1 MSDDPLRS
9 IALMVVLIL
18 VNAFVSAAEAALTGI
33 NEANVRK
40 RAEEGDKKS
49 ERLLKMLEANDTY
62 INTVEFLLVSFNIL
76 IGVLF
81 AFSLYDRVRLWIG
94 ELFSVSDNSF
104 MMGVIT
110 VAVVILL
117 IYIVA
122 VVSFVFPKKLAIKH
136 AEKIAYSYG
145 FSLKV
150 VTAVLYPML
159 WLADKNTK
167 LLLWLFR
174 VKPEELEESVTE
186 EEIISIVNEGQEQGV
201 LDSEEAEMISNIIEF
216 DEKEVRDI
224 MTHRKKIVA
233 IDVSYSIEE
242 ALRFMLNENYS
253 RFPLYQEN
261 IDDIIGIVHLKDV
274 IRFHMNPELT
284 NLSLREVAS
293 EPYFVPDT
301 QNIDSLLHDMQAKKI
316 HMAVVIDEYG
326 QTAGIVA
333 MEDILEEIVGDIQD
347 EYDTEEENITE
358 QDEDEYLVTGETD
371 LEELSEHLGIDFD
384 EEDFENFD
392 TLNGLLISKLDR
404 IPMDGETAI
413 IEIRGYEFEII
424 EAMNKMI
431 RLVRISKIEPE
442 DNTENEVVSEEE

>member
-1 MSDDPLRS
+1 MLEDPLRS
-9 IALMVVLIL
+9 IALIVVLIL

-40 RAEEGDKKS
+40 KAEEGDKKS

-81 AFSLYDRVRLWIG
+81 SFSLYGRVRIWLS
-94 ELFSVSDNSF
+94 ELLLIAENKILTDIV
-104 MMGVIT
+104 MI
-110 VAVVILL
+110 AVVILL

-136 AEKIAYSYG
+136 AEKIAYSYSAG
-145 FSLKV
+145 LKV
-150 VTAVLYPML
+150 VSAVLYPIL

-224 MTHRKKIVA
+224 MTHRKKIIA
-233 IDVSYSIEE
+233 IDASYSIED
-242 ALRFMLNENYS
+242 ALRFMLNESYS

-274 IRFHMNPELT
+274 IRFHLNPELSK
-284 NLSLREVAS
+284 LSLREVAS

-358 QDEDEYLVTGETD
+358 QNEDEYLVAGETD
-371 LEELSEHLGIDFD
+371 LEELSEHLGIEFD

-404 IPMDGETAI
+404 IPMDGETAV
-413 IEIRGYEFEII
+413 IEICGYKFEII

-431 RLVRISKIEPE
+431 RLVRITKTEAE
-442 DNTENEVVSEEE
+442 DRMEELLTEEE

>member
-1 MSDDPLRS
+1 MSDGPLRS
-9 IALMVVLIL
+9 IALIVVLIL

-33 NEANVRK
+33 NESNVRK
-40 RAEEGDKKS
+40 RAEEGDRKS
-49 ERLLKMLEANDTY
+49 ERLLQMLEANDTY
-62 INTVEFLLVSFNIL
+62 INTVEFLLVAFNIL

-81 AFSLYDRVRLWIG
+81 SVSLYERIYAWLG
-94 ELFSVSDNSF
+94 ELFAVSDNSVL
-104 MMGVIT
+104 MSILM
-110 VAVVILL
+110 VAVMILL

-136 AEKIAYSYG
+136 AERIAYSYG
-145 FSLKV
+145 FGLRV
-150 VTAVLYPML
+150 VTAVLYPVL

-242 ALRFMLNENYS
+242 ALRFMLNESYS

-274 IRFHMNPELT
+274 IRFHLNPELAQ
-284 NLSLREVAS
+284 LSLREVAS

-371 LEELSEHLGIDFD
+371 LEELSEHLGIEFD
-384 EEDFENFD
+384 EEDLENFD

-404 IPMDGETAI
+404 IPMDGETAV
-413 IEIRGYEFEII
+413 IEVCGYQFEII
-424 EAMNKMI
+424 EALNKMI
-431 RLVRISKIEPE
+431 RLVRITKPE
-442 DNTENEVVSEEE
+442 AEETEESESRQEE

>member
-9 IALMVVLIL
+9 IALIVVLIL

-33 NEANVRK
+33 NEGNVRK
-40 RAEEGDKKS
+40 RAEEGDRKA
-49 ERLLKMLEANDTY
+49 ERLLRMLEANDTY
-62 INTVEFLLVSFNIL
+62 INTVEFLLVSFNLL

-81 AFSLYDRVRLWIG
+81 AFSVYDRVRLLIC
-94 ELFSVSDNSF
+94 ESLAVSESSLL
-104 MMGVIT
+104 MKAIM
-110 VAVVILL
+110 VAVVLLL

-145 FSLKV
+145 FGLKV
-150 VTAVLYPML
+150 VTSILYPLL
-159 WLADKNTK
+159 WLADKNTRF
-167 LLLWLFR
+167 LLWIFR
-174 VKPEELEESVTE
+174 VKPEELEEAVTE

-216 DEKEVRDI
+216 DEKAVRDI
-224 MTHRKKIVA
+224 MTHRKKIIA
-233 IDVSYSIEE
+233 IDASYSIEE
-242 ALRFMLNENYS
+242 ALRFMLNESYT

-274 IRFHMNPELT
+274 IRFHMNPELS
-284 NLSLREVAS
+284 NLSLREVSS

-347 EYDTEEENITE
+347 EYDIEEENITE
-358 QDEDEYLVTGETD
+358 QDENEYLVAGETS
-371 LEELSEHLGIDFD
+371 LEELSEHLKVEFAA
-384 EEDFENFD
+384 EDYENFD

-404 IPMDGETAI
+404 IPMDGETAVI
-413 IEIRGYEFEII
+413 DICGYSFEII

-431 RLVRISKIEPE
+431 RLVKITKSEPE
-442 DNTENEVVSEEE
+442 EITGDDFAEKE

>member
-1 MSDDPLRS
+1 MLEDPLRS
-9 IALMVVLIL
+9 IALMVILIL
-18 VNAFVSAAEAALTGI
+18 VNAFVSAVETALTGI

-49 ERLLKMLEANDTY
+49 ERLLKMLESNDTY
-62 INTVEFLLVSFNIL
+62 INTVEFLLVSINML

-81 AFSLYDRVRLWIG
+81 AFSIYTRVRVWLG
-94 ELFSVSDNSF
+94 ELLFISDNRF
-104 MMGVIT
+104 LMNLVMVI
-110 VAVVILL
+110 VVLLL

-150 VTAVLYPML
+150 VTAVLYPIL

-216 DEKEVRDI
+216 DEKEVKDI

-233 IDVSYSIEE
+233 IDAAYSIEE
-242 ALRFMLNENYS
+242 ALRFMLNESYS

-274 IRFHMNPELT
+274 IRFHLNPELSH
-284 NLSLREVAS
+284 LSLREVAS

-301 QNIDSLLHDMQAKKI
+301 QNIDSLLHDMQAKKV

-358 QDEDEYLVTGETD
+358 QDDDEYLVAGETD
-371 LEELSEHLGIDFD
+371 LEELSEHLGIEFD

-404 IPMDGETAI
+404 IPMDGETAV
-413 IEIRGYEFEII
+413 IEICGYEFEII

-431 RLVRISKIEPE
+431 RLVRITKIES
-442 DNTENEVVSEEE
+442 DNTMDEIFSEEE

>member
-1 MSDDPLRS
+1 MLEDPLRS
-9 IALMVVLIL
+9 IALIVILIL

-40 RAEEGDKKS
+40 KAEEGDKKS

-81 AFSLYDRVRLWIG
+81 AFSLYGRVRVWLS
-94 ELFSVSDNSF
+94 ELLL
-104 MMGVIT
+104 IT
-110 VAVVILL
+110 ENKILTDIIMIAVVILL

-136 AEKIAYSYG
+136 AEKIAYSYSAG
-145 FSLKV
+145 LKAV
-150 VTAVLYPML
+150 AAVLYPIL

-167 LLLWLFR
+167 FLLWLFR

-186 EEIISIVNEGQEQGV
+186 EEIISIVNEGQEQGI

-216 DEKEVRDI
+216 DEKEVKDI

-233 IDVSYSIEE
+233 IDASYSIEE
-242 ALRFMLNENYS
+242 ALRFMLNESYS

-274 IRFHMNPELT
+274 IRFHLNPESAK
-284 NLSLREVAS
+284 LSLREVAS

-358 QDEDEYLVTGETD
+358 QNEDEYLVTGETN
-371 LEELSEHLGIDFD
+371 LEELSEHLGIEFD

-404 IPMDGETAI
+404 IPMDGETAV
-413 IEIRGYEFEII
+413 IEICGYEFEII

-431 RLVRISKIEPE
+431 RLVRITK
-442 DNTENEVVSEEE
+442 TEEEDLSEALLTEEE

>member
-9 IALMVVLIL
+9 IALIIVLIL

-49 ERLLKMLEANDTY
+49 ERLLQMLEANDTY

-76 IGVLF
+76 LGVIF
-81 AFSLYDRVRLWIG
+81 ASSLYERVRDWLG
-94 ELFSVSDNSF
+94 NVLAMSDNDLV
-104 MMGVIT
+104 MGIIMVI
-110 VAVVILL
+110 VVTLL

-136 AEKIAYSYG
+136 AEKIAYSYSFG
-145 FSLKV
+145 LKL
-150 VTAVLYPML
+150 VTAILYPIL
-159 WLADKNTK
+159 WLADKNTR
-167 LLLWLFR
+167 LLLWMFR

-224 MTHRKKIVA
+224 MTHRKKIIA
-233 IDVSYSIEE
+233 IDASYSIEE
-242 ALRFMLNENYS
+242 ALRFMLNESYS

-274 IRFHMNPELT
+274 IRFHLNPELA
-284 NLSLREVAS
+284 NLSLRDVAS

-301 QNIDSLLHDMQAKKI
+301 QNIDLLLHDMQAKKI

-347 EYDTEEENITE
+347 EYDVEEENITE

-371 LEELSEHLGIDFD
+371 LEELSEHLGIVFD
-384 EEDFENFD
+384 EDDFENFD

-404 IPMDGETAI
+404 IPMDGETAV
-413 IEIRGYEFEII
+413 IEICGYQFEII

-431 RLVRISKIEPE
+431 RLVRITKQE
-442 DNTENEVVSEEE
+442 EVSGSEEAMVTE

>member
-1 MSDDPLRS
+1 MSEDALRS
-9 IALMVVLIL
+9 IVLMVVIIL
-18 VNAFVSAAEAALTGI
+18 VNAFVSAVEAALAGI
-33 NEANVRK
+33 NEVNVRR

-49 ERLLKMLEANDTY
+49 ERLLQMLETNDTY

-76 IGVLF
+76 LGIIF
-81 AFSLYDRVRLWIG
+81 SFSLYGRIQDWIKS
-94 ELFSVSDNSF
+94 LFAVEDKPF
-104 MMGVIT
+104 LMGLIM
-110 VAVVILL
+110 VAVIILL
-117 IYIVA
+117 VYIVA

-145 FSLKV
+145 FSLKL
-150 VTAVLYPML
+150 VTAALYPVL

-167 LLLWLFR
+167 FLLWLFR

-224 MTHRKKIVA
+224 MTHRKKIIA

-242 ALRFMLNENYS
+242 ALRFMLNESYS

-274 IRFHMNPELT
+274 IRFHLNPELSK
-284 NLSLREVAS
+284 LSLREVAS

-358 QDEDEYLVTGETD
+358 QNEDEYLVSGETD
-371 LEELSEHLGIDFD
+371 LEELSEQLGIVFD
-384 EEDFENFD
+384 EEDNENFD

-413 IEIRGYEFEII
+413 IDINGYQFEII
-424 EAMNKMI
+424 EALNKMI
-431 RLVRISKIEPE
+431 RLVRITKLELQE
-442 DNTENEVVSEEE
+442 TEASEVAEEE

>member
-1 MSDDPLRS
+1 MSDEPLRS

-18 VNAFVSAAEAALTGI
+18 VNAFVSAAEAALIGI

-40 RAEEGDKKS
+40 RAEEGDRKS
-49 ERLLKMLEANDTY
+49 ERLLQMLEANDTY
-62 INTVEFLLVSFNIL
+62 INTVEFLLVAFNVL
-76 IGVLF
+76 LGWLF
-81 AFSLYDRVRLWIG
+81 ASSLYERIYVWLGKSLLI
-94 ELFSVSDNSF
+94 SDNAF
-104 MMGVIT
+104 LMNVVMLAVIL
-110 VAVVILL
+110 LL

-136 AEKIAYSYG
+136 AEKIAYSYS
-145 FSLKV
+145 FCLKA
-150 VTAVLYPML
+150 VTTVLFPIL

-167 LLLWLFR
+167 FLLWLFR

-233 IDVSYSIEE
+233 IDASYSIEE
-242 ALRFMLNENYS
+242 ALHFMLSESYS
-253 RFPLYQEN
+253 RFPLYEEN

-274 IRFHMNPELT
+274 IRFHLNPELAH
-284 NLSLREVAS
+284 LSLRDIAS
-293 EPYFVPDT
+293 EPYFVPDS
-301 QNIDSLLHDMQAKKI
+301 QNIDLLLHDMQAKKI

-333 MEDILEEIVGDIQD
+333 MEDILEENVGDIQD
-347 EYDTEEENITE
+347 EYDIEEENITE
-358 QDEDEYLVTGETD
+358 QNEDEYLVTGETN
-371 LEELSEHLGIDFD
+371 LEELSEHLNIEFD
-384 EEDFENFD
+384 AEDYENFD

-404 IPMDGETAI
+404 IPIDGETAV

-431 RLVRISKIEPE
+431 RLVRITKIES
-442 DNTENEVVSEEE
+442 ENPEEEIVANEE

>member
-1 MSDDPLRS
+1 MLEDPLRS

-62 INTVEFLLVSFNIL
+62 INTVEFLLVSFNL
-76 IGVLF
+76 LLGVLF
-81 AFSLYDRVRLWIG
+81 ASSLYGRVRVWLG
-94 ELFSVSDNSF
+94 ELLSISDNSF
-104 MMGVIT
+104 LMNTVM
-110 VAVVILL
+110 VAVVLLL

-150 VTAVLYPML
+150 VTAVLYPIL

-216 DEKEVRDI
+216 DEKEVKDI

-233 IDVSYSIEE
+233 IDASYSIEE
-242 ALRFMLNENYS
+242 ALRFMLNESYS
-253 RFPLYQEN
+253 RFPLYKEN

-274 IRFHMNPELT
+274 IRFHLNPELAQ
-284 NLSLREVAS
+284 LSLCEVAS

-301 QNIDSLLHDMQAKKI
+301 QNIDSLLHDMQTKKI

-358 QDEDEYLVTGETD
+358 QNEDEYLVTGETD
-371 LEELSEHLGIDFD
+371 LEELSEHLGIEFD

-404 IPMDGETAI
+404 IPMDGETAV
-413 IEIRGYEFEII
+413 IEICGYEFEII

-431 RLVRISKIEPE
+431 RLVRITKMEP
-442 DNTENEVVSEEE
+442 DDTTEELLSEEA

>member
-9 IALMVVLIL
+9 IALMIVLIL
-18 VNAFVSAAEAALTGI
+18 VNAFVSAAEAALIGI

-49 ERLLKMLEANDTY
+49 ERLLQMLEANDTY

-76 IGVLF
+76 LGVVF
-81 AFSLYDRVRLWIG
+81 AFSLYGRIRTWLVDVL
-94 ELFSVSDNSF
+94 SVSDNEF
-104 MMGVIT
+104 LMGLIMVVI
-110 VAVVILL
+110 VILL

-136 AEKIAYSYG
+136 AEKIAYSYSFG
-145 FSLKV
+145 LKA
-150 VTAVLYPML
+150 VTAVLYPIL

-167 LLLWLFR
+167 FLLWLFR

-186 EEIISIVNEGQEQGV
+186 EEIISIVNEGQEQGI

-216 DEKEVRDI
+216 DEKEVKDI

-233 IDVSYSIEE
+233 LDASYSIEE
-242 ALRFMLNENYS
+242 ALHFMLNESYS

-274 IRFHMNPELT
+274 IRFHLNPELS
-284 NLSLREVAS
+284 NLSLRDVAS

-301 QNIDSLLHDMQAKKI
+301 QNIDLLLHDMQAKKI

-347 EYDTEEENITE
+347 EYDTEEENITA

-371 LEELSEHLGIDFD
+371 LEELSEHLGIVFE

-404 IPMDGETAI
+404 IPMDGETAVI
-413 IEIRGYEFEII
+413 DLCGYQFEII

-431 RLVRISKIEPE
+431 RLVRITKQEENVVPE
-442 DNTENEVVSEEE
+442 EITEDE

>member
-9 IALMVVLIL
+9 IALIIVLIL

-49 ERLLKMLEANDTY
+49 ERLLQMLEANDTY

-76 IGVLF
+76 LGVIF
-81 AFSLYDRVRLWIG
+81 ASSLYERVRDWLG
-94 ELFSVSDNSF
+94 NVLAMSDNDLV
-104 MMGVIT
+104 MGIIMVI
-110 VAVVILL
+110 VVTLL

-136 AEKIAYSYG
+136 AEKIAYSYSFG
-145 FSLKV
+145 LKL
-150 VTAVLYPML
+150 VTAILYPIL

-167 LLLWLFR
+167 LLLWMFR

-224 MTHRKKIVA
+224 MTHRKKIIA
-233 IDVSYSIEE
+233 IDASYSIEE
-242 ALRFMLNENYS
+242 ALRFMLNESYS

-274 IRFHMNPELT
+274 IRFHLNPELA
-284 NLSLREVAS
+284 NLSLRDVAS

-301 QNIDSLLHDMQAKKI
+301 QNIDLLLHDMQAKKI

-347 EYDTEEENITE
+347 EYDVEEENITE

-371 LEELSEHLGIDFD
+371 LEELSEHLGIVFD
-384 EEDFENFD
+384 EDDFENFD

-404 IPMDGETAI
+404 IPMDGETAV
-413 IEIRGYEFEII
+413 IEICGYQFEII

-431 RLVRISKIEPE
+431 RLVRITKQE
-442 DNTENEVVSEEE
+442 EVSRSEEAMVTE

>member
-1 MSDDPLRS
+1 MSDGPLRS

-18 VNAFVSAAEAALTGI
+18 VNAFVSAAEAALISI

-40 RAEEGDKKS
+40 KAEEGDRAS

-62 INTVEFLLVSFNIL
+62 INTVEFLLVAFNIL

-81 AFSLYDRVRLWIG
+81 ASSLYGRVYSWLS
-94 ELFSVSDNSF
+94 ELLPVLDSNILMSVV
-104 MMGVIT
+104 MVI
-110 VAVVILL
+110 VVLVL

-122 VVSFVFPKKLAIKH
+122 VVSSVFPKKLAIKH
-136 AEKIAYSYG
+136 AKKIAYSYG
-145 FSLKV
+145 VGLKAA
-150 VTAVLYPML
+150 TAVLFPVL
-159 WLADKNTK
+159 WLAEKNTRF
-167 LLLWLFR
+167 LLWLFR

-216 DEKEVRDI
+216 DEKAVRDI

-233 IDVSYSIEE
+233 IDASYSIEE
-242 ALRFMLNENYS
+242 ALRFMLNESYS

-274 IRFHMNPELT
+274 IRFHLNPELA
-284 NLSLREVAS
+284 NMSLCDVAS
-293 EPYFVPDT
+293 EPYFVPDS
-301 QNIDSLLHDMQAKKI
+301 QNIDLLLHDMQARKI

-347 EYDTEEENITE
+347 EYDIEEDNITE
-358 QDEDEYLVTGETD
+358 QDEDEYLVTGETN
-371 LEELSEHLGIDFD
+371 LEELCEQLGIEFD
-384 EEDFENFD
+384 PEDYENFE

-404 IPMDGETAI
+404 IPVDGETAL
-413 IEIRGYEFEII
+413 IEINGYAFEII

-431 RLVRISKIEPE
+431 RLVRISKMES
-442 DNTENEVVSEEE
+442 DDEEEMKNPEE

>member
-33 NEANVRK
+33 NEGNVRK

-49 ERLLKMLEANDTY
+49 ERLLKMLETNDTY

-81 AFSLYDRVRLWIG
+81 AFSLYGRVRSWLG
-94 ELFSVSDNSF
+94 ELLSVSDNGF
-104 MMGVIT
+104 LMGVIT
-110 VAVVILL
+110 VLVVLLL

-122 VVSFVFPKKLAIKH
+122 VVSSVFPKKLAIKH

-145 FSLKV
+145 FSLKL
-150 VTAVLYPML
+150 VTALIYPML

-216 DEKEVRDI
+216 DEKEIRDI

-233 IDVSYSIEE
+233 IDASYSIEE

-274 IRFHMNPELT
+274 IRFHLNPELA

-371 LEELSEHLGIDFD
+371 LEELSEHLGIEFD
-384 EEDFENFD
+384 EEDYENFD

-404 IPMDGETAI
+404 IPMDGETAV
-413 IEIRGYEFEII
+413 IEICGYEFEII

-431 RLVRISKIEPE
+431 RLVRISKIETKAVE
-442 DNTENEVVSEEE
+442 TEEISEK

>member
-33 NEANVRK
+33 NEGNVRK

-49 ERLLKMLEANDTY
+49 ERLLKMLETNDTY

-81 AFSLYDRVRLWIG
+81 AFSLYGRVRSWLG
-94 ELFSVSDNSF
+94 ELLSVSDNGF
-104 MMGVIT
+104 LMGVIT
-110 VAVVILL
+110 VLVVLLL

-122 VVSFVFPKKLAIKH
+122 VVSSVFPKKLAIKH

-145 FSLKV
+145 FSLKL
-150 VTAVLYPML
+150 VTALIYPML

-233 IDVSYSIEE
+233 IDASYSIEE

-274 IRFHMNPELT
+274 IRFHLNPELA

-371 LEELSEHLGIDFD
+371 LEELSEHLGIEFD
-384 EEDFENFD
+384 EEDYENFD

-404 IPMDGETAI
+404 IPMDGETAV
-413 IEIRGYEFEII
+413 IEICGYEFEII

-431 RLVRISKIEPE
+431 RLVRISKIETKAVE
-442 DNTENEVVSEEE
+442 TEEISEK

>member
-1 MSDDPLRS
+1 MLEDPLRS
-9 IALMVVLIL
+9 IALIIILIL
-18 VNAFVSAAEAALTGI
+18 VNAFVSAVESALTGI

-49 ERLLKMLEANDTY
+49 ERLLKMLESNDTY
-62 INTVEFLLVSFNIL
+62 INTVEFLLVSFNLL
-76 IGVLF
+76 IGVFF
-81 AFSLYDRVRLWIG
+81 AYSIYSRVRVGLG
-94 ELFSVSDNSF
+94 ELLFISDNTF
-104 MMGVIT
+104 LLNFVMII
-110 VAVVILL
+110 VVLLL

-150 VTAVLYPML
+150 VTAVLYPIL

-167 LLLWLFR
+167 LLLWIFR

-216 DEKEVRDI
+216 DEKEVKDI

-233 IDVSYSIEE
+233 IDAAYSIEE
-242 ALRFMLNENYS
+242 ALRFMLNESYS

-274 IRFHMNPELT
+274 IRFHLNPELAH
-284 NLSLREVAS
+284 LSLREVAS

-301 QNIDSLLHDMQAKKI
+301 QNIDSLLHDMQTKKI

-358 QDEDEYLVTGETD
+358 QDEDEYLVTGETN
-371 LEELSEHLGIDFD
+371 LEELSEHLGIVFS
-384 EEDFENFD
+384 EEEFENFD

-404 IPMDGETAI
+404 IPVDGETAV
-413 IEIRGYEFEII
+413 IEICGYDFEII

-431 RLVRISKIEPE
+431 RLVRITKIEQE
-442 DNTENEVVSEEE
+442 DSPDENTLEEE

>member
-1 MSDDPLRS
+1 MLEDPLRS
-9 IALMVVLIL
+9 IALIVVLIL

-40 RAEEGDKKS
+40 KAEEGDKKS

-81 AFSLYDRVRLWIG
+81 SFSLYGRVRIWLS
-94 ELFSVSDNSF
+94 ELLLIAENKILTDIV
-104 MMGVIT
+104 MI
-110 VAVVILL
+110 AVVILL

-136 AEKIAYSYG
+136 AEKIAYSYSAG
-145 FSLKV
+145 LKV
-150 VTAVLYPML
+150 VSAVLYPIL

-224 MTHRKKIVA
+224 MTHRKKIIA
-233 IDVSYSIEE
+233 IDASYSIED
-242 ALRFMLNENYS
+242 ALRFMLNESYS

-274 IRFHMNPELT
+274 IRFHLNPELSK
-284 NLSLREVAS
+284 LSLREVAS

-358 QDEDEYLVTGETD
+358 QNEDEYLVAGETD
-371 LEELSEHLGIDFD
+371 LEELSEHLGIEFD

-404 IPMDGETAI
+404 IPIDGETAV
-413 IEIRGYEFEII
+413 IEICGYEFEII

-431 RLVRISKIEPE
+431 RLVRITKIEAE
-442 DNTENEVVSEEE
+442 DRMEELLTEEE

>member
-1 MSDDPLRS
+1 MLENPLRS
-9 IALMVVLIL
+9 IALMVMLIL
-18 VNAFVSAAEAALTGI
+18 VNAFVSAVETALNGI

-62 INTVEFLLVSFNIL
+62 INTVEFLLVSFNML

-81 AFSLYDRVRLWIG
+81 AFSIYTRVRLWLG
-94 ELFSVSDNSF
+94 ELLFISDNSF
-104 MMGVIT
+104 LLNFVMVI
-110 VAVVILL
+110 VVLLL

-145 FSLKV
+145 FSLTV
-150 VTAVLYPML
+150 VTAVLYPIL

-186 EEIISIVNEGQEQGV
+186 EEIISIVNEGQEQGI

-216 DEKEVRDI
+216 DEKEVKDI

-233 IDVSYSIEE
+233 IDAAYSIEE
-242 ALRFMLNENYS
+242 ALRFMLNESYS

-274 IRFHMNPELT
+274 IRFHLNPELSH
-284 NLSLREVAS
+284 LSLREVAS

-301 QNIDSLLHDMQAKKI
+301 QNIDSLLHDMQTKKI

-358 QDEDEYLVTGETD
+358 QDEDEYLVTGETN
-371 LEELSEHLGIDFD
+371 LEELSEHLGIEFE

-404 IPMDGETAI
+404 IPMDGETAVI
-413 IEIRGYEFEII
+413 KICGYEFEII

-431 RLVRISKIEPE
+431 RLVRITKIEPE
-442 DNTENEVVSEEE
+442 DTVEELLFEEE

>member
-18 VNAFVSAAEAALTGI
+18 VNAFVSAAEAALTSI
-33 NEANVRK
+33 NETNVRK
-40 RAEEGDKKS
+40 RAEEGDKKA
-49 ERLLKMLEANDTY
+49 ERLLRMLESNDTY

-76 IGVLF
+76 LGVLF
-81 AFSLYDRVRLWIG
+81 SFSLYERVRIWLGGVLSIA
-94 ELFSVSDNSF
+94 DNEF
-104 MMGVIT
+104 LMNLIMT
-110 VAVVILL
+110 VVVVLL

-145 FSLKV
+145 SGLKV
-150 VTAVLYPML
+150 VTAVIYPIL
-159 WLADKNTK
+159 WIADKNTK

-201 LDSEEAEMISNIIEF
+201 LDLDEAEMISNIIEF
-216 DEKEVRDI
+216 DEKEVKDI

-233 IDVSYSIEE
+233 IDASYSIEE
-242 ALRFMLNENYS
+242 ALSFMLNESYS

-274 IRFHMNPELT
+274 IRFHLNPELAK
-284 NLSLREVAS
+284 LSLKEVAS

-301 QNIDSLLHDMQAKKI
+301 QNIDLLLHDMQAKKI

-347 EYDTEEENITE
+347 EYDEEEENITV
-358 QDEDEYLVTGETD
+358 QDEDEYLVTGETALD
-371 LEELSEHLGIDFD
+371 EISEHIGIIFK
-384 EEDFENFD
+384 EEEFENFD

-404 IPMDGETAI
+404 IPMDGETAVI
-413 IEIRGYEFEII
+413 DISGYQFEII
-424 EAMNKMI
+424 EALNKMI
-431 RLVRISKIEPE
+431 RLVRITKIEPE
-442 DNTENEVVSEEE
+442 EVETLSDEQ

>member
-1 MSDDPLRS
+1 MLDDPLRS
-9 IALMVVLIL
+9 IALMIVLIL
-18 VNAFVSAAEAALTGI
+18 VNAFVSAAEAALIGI

-49 ERLLKMLEANDTY
+49 ERLLQMLEANDTY

-76 IGVLF
+76 LGVVF
-81 AFSLYDRVRLWIG
+81 SFSLYGRIRTWLSTVL
-94 ELFSVSDNSF
+94 SVSDNEF
-104 MMGVIT
+104 MMRLIMVVI
-110 VAVVILL
+110 VILL

-136 AEKIAYSYG
+136 AEKIAYSYSFG
-145 FSLKV
+145 LKA
-150 VTAVLYPML
+150 VTAVLYPIL

-167 LLLWLFR
+167 FLLWLFR

-233 IDVSYSIEE
+233 LDASYSIEE
-242 ALRFMLNENYS
+242 ALHFMLNESYS

-274 IRFHMNPELT
+274 IRFHLNPELS
-284 NLSLREVAS
+284 NLSLCDVAS

-301 QNIDSLLHDMQAKKI
+301 QNIDLLLHDMQAKKI

-347 EYDTEEENITE
+347 EYDMEEENITA

-371 LEELSEHLGIDFD
+371 LEELSEHLGIVFD

-413 IEIRGYEFEII
+413 IDLCGYQFEII

-431 RLVRISKIEPE
+431 RLVRIAKQEE
-442 DNTENEVVSEEE
+442 EVVPEEITEFE

>member
-1 MSDDPLRS
+1 MSDGPLRS
-9 IALMVVLIL
+9 IVLIVVLIL

-33 NEANVRK
+33 NESNVRK
-40 RAEEGDKKS
+40 RAEEGDRKS
-49 ERLLKMLEANDTY
+49 ERLLQMLEANDTY
-62 INTVEFLLVSFNIL
+62 INTVEFLLVAFNIL

-81 AFSLYDRVRLWIG
+81 SFSLYDRIYAWLG
-94 ELFSVSDNSF
+94 ELFAVSDNSVL
-104 MMGVIT
+104 MSILM
-110 VAVVILL
+110 VAVMILL

-136 AEKIAYSYG
+136 AERIAYSYG
-145 FSLKV
+145 FGLRV
-150 VTAVLYPML
+150 VTAVLYPVL

-242 ALRFMLNENYS
+242 ALRFMLNESYS

-274 IRFHMNPELT
+274 IRFHLNPELAQ
-284 NLSLREVAS
+284 LSLREVAS

-371 LEELSEHLGIDFD
+371 LEELSEHLGIEFD
-384 EEDFENFD
+384 EEDLENFD

-404 IPMDGETAI
+404 IPMDGETAV
-413 IEIRGYEFEII
+413 IEVCGYQFEII
-424 EAMNKMI
+424 EALNKMI
-431 RLVRISKIEPE
+431 RLVRITKPE
-442 DNTENEVVSEEE
+442 AEETEESESRQEE

>member
-1 MSDDPLRS
+1 MSEEAIRS
-9 IALMVVLIL
+9 IVLMVVLIL

-49 ERLLKMLEANDTY
+49 ERLLQMLKANDTY

-76 IGVLF
+76 IGVIF
-81 AFSLYDRVRLWIG
+81 SFSLYGSLQDWIG
-94 ELFSVSDNSF
+94 SVLAVQDKPF
-104 MMGVIT
+104 IMGLIM

-145 FSLKV
+145 FSLKI
-150 VTAVLYPML
+150 VTAVLYPVL
-159 WLADKNTK
+159 WLADWNTK
-167 LLLWLFR
+167 FLLWLFR

-216 DEKEVRDI
+216 DEKEVKDI
-224 MTHRKKIVA
+224 MTHRKKIIA
-233 IDVSYSIEE
+233 IDASYSIEE

-274 IRFHMNPELT
+274 IRFHLNPELAK
-284 NLSLREVAS
+284 LSLREVAS

-371 LEELSEHLGIDFD
+371 LEELSEQLGIVFD
-384 EEDFENFD
+384 EEDNENFD

-413 IEIRGYEFEII
+413 IDINGYQFEII
-424 EAMNKMI
+424 EALNKMI
-431 RLVRISKIEPE
+431 RLVRITKLEPQE
-442 DNTENEVVSEEE
+442 TEGVEVSEEE